1 MAFAKE
7 RALERLAEAHR
18 AGRLAHACLL
28 AGPPG
33 SGKLGVAR
41 GIAAIV
47 LKTSPERLEGI
58 PDFHQISPESKS
70 RRIVTAQI
78 RDLEHALHM
87 KAMGGTAKVALI
99 MDADRLQPQAA
110 NAFLKTLEEPPAGCH
125 IILTTTLREAVLP
138 TILSRCMTVPLRAAT
153 VSALD
158 DEAGRLAAAFQ
169 EALLEEGGAGPG
181 TAIRFTRLFQARLS
195 SLREEITGG
204 LDAELKSQLKQYRDS
219 VDRNWKDTRE
229 EQIKASAEA
238 AIVREREQCLGAVGG
253 VLAAALRQIVRPSAD
268 CPEPIRRI
276 AEVHGSK
283 SLLGRLDALERLR
296 RLLSAGVQEP
306 LALES
311 GFLQIIA
318 AS

>member
-18 AGRLAHACLL
+18 TGRLAHACLL
-28 AGPPG
+28 VGPPG
-33 SGKLGVAR
+33 SGKLEVAR
-41 GIAAIV
+41 ALAALV
-47 LKTSPERLEGI
+47 LNTRADRLEGV

-87 KAMGGTAKVALI
+87 KAMGCAGKVALV

-125 IILTTTLREAVLP
+125 IILTTPLREAVLP
-138 TILSRCMTVPLRAAT
+138 TILSRCMTVPLRAGAFLT
-153 VSALD
+153 LD
-158 DEAGRLAAAFQ
+158 DSITRLSIAFQ

-181 TAIRFTRLFQARLS
+181 TAIRFTRLLQARLS
-195 SLREEITGG
+195 SLREEITEG

-219 VDRNWKDTRE
+219 VDKSWKDTRE

-238 AIVREREQCLGAVGG
+238 ALVREREQCLGAVGA
-253 VLAAALRQIVRPSAD
+253 VLASALRQIVRPSVD

-276 AEVHGSK
+276 AEIHGSK